1 MQIFLISLML
11 FILSVCF
18 VIIMD
23 LLVRLPLHVSLTNIL
38 SPFTFMT
45 KDELVTISLIMLYVV
60 TKPIVL
66 HFMEKK

>member
-1 MQIFLISLML
+1 MREFILSLGL
-11 FILSVCF
+11 FVLSVCF
-18 VIIMD
+18 VILMD
-23 LLVRLPLHVSLTNIL
+23 LLIGLPFHVSLTNII

-45 KDELVTISLIMLYVV
+45 TPELAIISLVMLYVI

>member
-23 LLVRLPLHVSLTNIL
+23 LLVKLPLHVSLTNIL